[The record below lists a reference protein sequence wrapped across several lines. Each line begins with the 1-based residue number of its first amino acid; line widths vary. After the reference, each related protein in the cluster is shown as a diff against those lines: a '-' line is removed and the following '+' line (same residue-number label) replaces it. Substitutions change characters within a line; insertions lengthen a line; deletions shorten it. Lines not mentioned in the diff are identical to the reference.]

1 MNLSILTTEIQD
13 FINNS
18 LQANISKLALSKNP
32 FPEIDWKE
40 IINQIV
46 SKNKSKSKLP
56 TWFNTSKIYYPPSIS
71 IEQTSSEITAKYK
84 ADLLSGKSIIDLTG
98 GFGVDCYCFSKKFE
112 KVIHCEKNAELSEI
126 VKHNYEKLQVD
137 NIECIAQNSTEVL
150 TNSET
155 NFDWIYI
162 DPSRRSDVKGKVFLL
177 KDCLPNVP
185 ATLDLYFSKSKN
197 ILIKTAPILDITA
210 GINELNHIKAIH
222 IVAVENEVKELL
234 WILEKEYIGEIA
246 ITSVNIQKDKTDIN
260 TFVLG
265 QNTPTTFALP
275 NQFLYEPN
283 APLLKSGCSDN
294 LSKALVIDKL
304 HPHSHLFTNNKL
316 INFPGR
322 RFMIETIIPFKKEE
336 LKKYIEKKKMNITTR
351 NFPLA
356 VDEIR
361 KKYKIAEGGNV
372 YTFFTTNINDEKIVL
387 ICNKIQ

>member
-1 MNLSILTTEIQD
+1 MDLSILTTEIQD

-18 LQANISKLALSKNP
+18 LQANVSKLALSKNP

-56 TWFNTSKIYYPPSIS
+56 TWFSTDGIYYPPSIS

-84 ADLLSGKSIIDLTG
+84 SELLSGKSIIDLTG
-98 GFGVDCYCFSKKFE
+98 GFGVDCYYFSKKFE
-112 KVIHCEKNAELSEI
+112 KVVHCEKNAELSEI
-126 VKHNYEKLQVD
+126 VKHNYDKLHVN
-137 NIECIAQNSTEVL
+137 NIECIGENSTEVL
-150 TNSET
+150 ANTET
-155 NFDWIYI
+155 VFDWIYI
-162 DPSRRSDVKGKVFLL
+162 DPSRRNDIKGKVFLL

-185 ATLDLYFSKSKN
+185 ANLDLYFSKSKN

-222 IVAVENEVKELL
+222 VVAIDNEVKELL
-234 WILEKEYIGEIA
+234 WILEKNYSGEID
-246 ITSVNIQKDKTDIN
+246 IISVNIQKEKTDTNRFI
-260 TFVLG
+260 LG
-265 QNTPTTFALP
+265 NNTPTTFALP
-275 NQFLYEPN
+275 QMFLYEPN

-294 LSKALVIDKL
+294 LSKSFGIDKL
-304 HPHSHLFTNNKL
+304 HPHSHLFTNMKL
-316 INFPGR
+316 IDFPGR
-322 RFMIETIIPFKKEE
+322 RFIIETVIPFKKEE
-336 LKKYIEKKKMNITTR
+336 LKKHIEKKKMNITTR

-356 VDEIR
+356 VEEIR

-387 ICNKIQ
+387 ICNKI